1 VIGRTDSIT
10 KKVSNIGK
18 QSESAYEA
26 AKNIK
31 HRAKQLYREG
41 FMKQKL
47 IEKPMKIDEVNFD
60 QLYEEI
66 SKDWR
71 SKSRKLQERR
81 WGEITHKKH
90 TAGTSA
96 RHVLGTKFWVV
107 RI

>member
-1 VIGRTDSIT
+1 
-10 KKVSNIGK
+10 
-18 QSESAYEA
+18 
-26 AKNIK
+26 
-31 HRAKQLYREG
+31 
-41 FMKQKL
+41 
-47 IEKPMKIDEVNFD
+47 VNLD
-60 QLYEEI
+60 QQNEDI